1 MLQFE
6 SINSSALNLLYGPI
20 LIFVHDY
27 WKNHRFDY
35 MDLWENGGI
44 SVNSQGRRLVL
55 HHSPL
60 YAELTEV
67 SSDVTLPIQPAFWM
81 LRGTLGEE
89 S

>member
-6 SINSSALNLLYGPI
+6 SINSSVLNLLYGPI

-44 SVNSQGRRLVL
+44 SVN
-55 HHSPL
+55 
-60 YAELTEV
+60 T
-67 SSDVTLPIQPAFWM
+67 
-81 LRGTLGEE
+81 
-89 S
+89 